1 VQVACNMSLKS
12 SWRWLQLCFRP
23 HLNRRFAHKV
33 MGPLSRIA
41 GVPTLA
47 ISKLSVGSP
56 RTKCHLDVGFIE
68 RHKVY
73 YKGEGG
79 GIPQVRAVVSLVS
92 LSWSWFVLA
101 PIVFQLCTNHLVFG
115 FVQVHVNSW
124 CLSLFLVPS

>member
-1 VQVACNMSLKS
+1 
-12 SWRWLQLCFRP
+12 
-23 HLNRRFAHKV
+23 

-115 FVQVHVNSW
+115 FVQVHVNS
-124 CLSLFLVPS
+124 